1 MYLWF
6 LNLYILYIIIH
17 YSPLNVKSFFYFYD
31 KPLFLGTYMRVSY
44 IYITYMHD
52 FLGWGE
58 VFIDFKI
65 LLSLKRY
72 LKLPKFC
79 AIYLDCKDLV
89 IKDCAI
95 YLDCL
100 KNRQMKVEYFISR
113 ESSEQVFL
121 LDNCLQKVWKSLIL
135 NLFIITTQLSMKAVI
150 SKQIDEIVELMT
162 RLKDEDFFQS
172 RT

>member
-1 MYLWF
+1 MLWSLLYVIIF
-6 LNLYILYIIIH
+6 FIRKNKKTNKNKVYSTYGFSNLYILYIIIH

-44 IYITYMHD
+44 IYIIHACV

-79 AIYLDCKDLV
+79 AIYLDC
-89 IKDCAI
+89 
-95 YLDCL
+95 L
-100 KNRQMKVEYFISR
+100 KNRQMRVEYFISR

-121 LDNCLQKVWKSLIL
+121 LDNCLQKVWKLLIL
-135 NLFIITTQLSMKAVI
+135 KLFLITTCFQVKAVI
-150 SKQIDEIVELMT
+150 SK
-162 RLKDEDFFQS
+162 
-172 RT
+172 

>member
-1 MYLWF
+1 MKNKVYSTYNYF
-6 LNLYILYIIIH
+6 NLYILYIIIH
-17 YSPLNVKSFFYFYD
+17 YSPLNVKSFFHFYD
-31 KPLFLGTYMRVSY
+31 KALNFCKYVTPPY
-44 IYITYMHD
+44 IYITCTHD

-121 LDNCLQKVWKSLIL
+121 LDNCLSKMGKSLIL
-135 NLFIITTQLSMKAVI
+135 NLFIITT
-150 SKQIDEIVELMT
+150 
-162 RLKDEDFFQS
+162 
-172 RT
+172 